1 MGTKSASS
9 YTKQPRK
16 SPIYASSISS
26 AIGTKATSPYF
37 YGIVTRVNNESREVF
52 FDILSGQNIGSIKA
66 GSALPFYKDNL
77 TLPQIGDTI
86 PLLNGPSP
94 ESGILGEAG
103 STTLFYLPPISVNQ
117 ELAQNTIIRTS
128 TLSPIPINFP
138 SNENYLAVDNGYAF
152 SDNSLIGAGT
162 QFPGDDIPSPPESN
176 VGTYEALVISGL
188 DDKDKTG
195 FKKQEEQL
203 QLFKDGFGINRNVA
217 ILRHNVSLDTITT
230 FLRNNPN
237 IPVFLFSKGCDRA
250 VEIMNSGLVAP
261 SKLYIIEPYSSGNTA
276 KKAVEDAVRLYKVPM
291 KNVFSG
297 GYPGTGSLINVNGQ
311 QPVLLTTAMGRT
323 SHWAA
328 LTTVAKGYVNGFIG
342 FKSSTSP
349 TTTPPNRTSTNRI
362 PTNRTPTTRAS
373 SGRNITPNSN
383 PGSN

>member
-16 SPIYASSISS
+16 SSIYASSATS
-26 AIGTKATSPYF
+26 AMGNKATSPYF
-37 YGIVTRVNNESREVF
+37 YGVVTRVDNESRRVF
-52 FDILSGQNIGSIKA
+52 FDILSGQNIGPNKI
-66 GSALPFYKDNL
+66 GDALPFYKDNL
-77 TLPQIGDTI
+77 TLPQVGDTI

-94 ESGILGEAG
+94 ESGILGEAD
-103 STTLFYLPPISVNQ
+103 SRTLFYLPPISVNQ
-117 ELAQNTIIRTS
+117 ELAQNTIVRTS
-128 TLSPIPINFP
+128 VLTPPPANLP
-138 SNENYLAVDNGYAF
+138 SNENYLAINNGFAF
-152 SDNSLIGAGT
+152 KDNSLVGAGT
-162 QFPGDDIPSPPESN
+162 EFPGDDTQPPLEPN
-176 VGTYEALVISGL
+176 VGVYEALVISGL
-188 DDKDKTG
+188 DNKDKLG
-195 FKKQEEQL
+195 YKKQEEQL
-203 QLFKDGFGINRNVA
+203 QLFKDGFGINRNAA

-311 QPVLLTTAMGRT
+311 KPIELTAAMGRT

-328 LTTVAKGYVNGFIG
+328 LTTVAKGYVNGFNG
-342 FKSSTSP
+342 FK
-349 TTTPPNRTSTNRI
+349 TPPPQPTPSRKATPPSNRPSSNRSSF
-362 PTNRTPTTRAS
+362 NRSLPPA
-373 SGRNITPNSN
+373 PNKI
-383 PGSN
+383 